1 MGDWTARRDP
11 MDPIDVMARYEDR
24 TARSRE
30 LYGRARRSIAG
41 GTTRSSVW
49 FEPYPLYAAS
59 GEGCRIV
66 DADGVERIDCIGNYS
81 ALVLGHRHPAVL
93 AAIAAQLE
101 RGTAF
106 SAPSEREVELAEL
119 LCERLASVE
128 RVRFTSTGTE
138 ATMYAMRVAR
148 AATGRTVVARFEG
161 GYHGT
166 HDFAQVSTHP
176 DLAAAGD
183 PRRPSAVADGPGI
196 PPRVLEMTLVLPFN
210 DLEGAKVLLA
220 ERAADVAAVI
230 VEPVMGSCGCIPAE
244 EGFLEGLREITR
256 ELGMLLIFD
265 EVISLRLGYG
275 GAQGVYSI
283 EPDLTTMGKIIGGG
297 LPVAAFGGSA
307 DLMGIVDPEAPVTME
322 QAGTYNGNPLGTAAG
337 AATMR
342 ELTPTAVERLN
353 AAGETLRTEL
363 REVFAAHELDVQIVG
378 MGSILAVHFTNGPV
392 RNYRDVAGADGEL
405 LGRFVIGMMN
415 EGIFLAPRGMMA
427 LCTPMTDGDL
437 AQVVRATDR
446 VAAELA

>member
-1 MGDWTARRDP
+1 
-11 MDPIDVMARYEDR
+11 
-24 TARSRE
+24 
-30 LYGRARRSIAG
+30 
-41 GTTRSSVW
+41 
-49 FEPYPLYAAS
+49 
-59 GEGCRIV
+59 
-66 DADGVERIDCIGNYS
+66 
-81 ALVLGHRHPAVL
+81 
-93 AAIAAQLE
+93 
-101 RGTAF
+101 
-106 SAPSEREVELAEL
+106 
-119 LCERLASVE
+119 
-128 RVRFTSTGTE
+128 
-138 ATMYAMRVAR
+138 MYKRQ
-148 AATGRTVVARFEG
+148 GRTVVARFEG

-363 REVFAAHELDVQIVG
+363 REVFAAHELDAVSYTHLDVYKRQG
-378 MGSILAVHFTNGPV
+378 PRKTWRPHRPAHWTERPTEARPFLSCCRGQAPGRDSATRLAPTPCSPAARPPSAPRVSSSRTT
-392 RNYRDVAGADGEL
+392 E
-405 LGRFVIGMMN
+405 
-415 EGIFLAPRGMMA
+415 APRGIWW
-427 LCTPMTDGDL
+427 
-437 AQVVRATDR
+437 
-446 VAAELA
+446 

>member
-1 MGDWTARRDP
+1 

-41 GTTRSSVW
+41 ETTRSSVW

-283 EPDLTTMGKIIGGG
+283 EPDLTTMGNIIGGG

-307 DLMGIVDPEAPVTME
+307 DLMGI
-322 QAGTYNGNPLGTAAG
+322 
-337 AATMR
+337 
-342 ELTPTAVERLN
+342 
-353 AAGETLRTEL
+353 
-363 REVFAAHELDVQIVG
+363 AHELDVQIVG